1 MNWPRSLRWRILLG
15 ALLWTLGMI
24 PAMHLVIMPLLSHTI
39 HLRGALPFP
48 PGVGVAILIAV
59 FCMLAGI
66 LQVRT
71 GLMPFAMLRKHLAA
85 VRDGSDRR
93 MQGTYPTEVQPL
105 VNDLNSLLEQREQTV
120 RRALAKAGDLAHG
133 LKTPLTLLAQEA
145 ERAEAAGQSETA
157 AAISQQVERM
167 RRQVD
172 YHLAHARAATS
183 GNVPGASCQV
193 LASLEGLSR
202 TMLRIHADRG
212 LSLQVDA
219 SPEHSIRGRRED
231 LDEMLGNLL
240 DNAFKWAKSSVK
252 VRSSMENG
260 AVVVTVD
267 DDGPGILPAMREVV
281 LQRGVRADE
290 AAPGSGFGLAIVSD
304 LAELYGGTIS
314 LEDSP
319 LDGLRARLQLPA
331 WQV

>member
-1 MNWPRSLRWRILLG
+1 MNWRHSLRGRIFLG
-15 ALLWTLGMI
+15 ALLWTIGLVPVTHLMV
-24 PAMHLVIMPLLSHTI
+24 PALNRWTRGLPISFRLTGLLFTFAF
-39 HLRGALPFP
+39 LFM
-48 PGVGVAILIAV
+48 
-59 FCMLAGI
+59 FAGI
-66 LQVRT
+66 FQLGAGFLSFGQ
-71 GLMPFAMLRKHLAA
+71 LRRRLAA
-85 VRDGSDRR
+85 VREGSERR
-93 MQGTYPTEVQPL
+93 IEGRYPMEVQPL

-133 LKTPLTLLAQEA
+133 LKTPLTLLEQEA
-145 ERAEAAGQSETA
+145 ERAEAAGQHETA
-157 AAISQQVERM
+157 AAIGQQVERM

-183 GNVPGASCQV
+183 GNVPGARCQV
-193 LASLEGLSR
+193 LASLDGLSR
-202 TMLRIHADRG
+202 TMLRIHADRS
-212 LSLQVDA
+212 LTLQVDA

-252 VRSSMENG
+252 VQSSLEND
-260 AVVVTVD
+260 AVVLTVD
-267 DDGPGILPAMREVV
+267 DDGPGLPAAMREVV

-319 LDGLRARLQLPA
+319 LGGLRARLQLPA
-331 WQV
+331 G